1 MRINTRV
8 VWDIETGTVVLRENA
23 EYSGPIGLCKGQGT
37 ADKQRKVE
45 LQMQQDAFKA
55 QQSQLADL
63 KKAFS
68 PYTTGAGQGFDPSML
83 AAMNTGALNTNAQ
96 QFQSAGQN
104 VRSALLARGSGGGNL
119 PVGGD
124 YVRGISSLMGARG
137 ADLSSQLNAIRLQ
150 NASQAITN
158 RFNAGNLLSGNAATL
173 TGTQGVA
180 GAGASSALQSYI
192 QASNQPGFLSSFG
205 SALGKG
211 LGGGLAGGITGGVGS
226 AIGGAFGQGM
236 QRG

>member
-8 VWDIETGTVVLRENA
+8 VIDIATGIVELRESF
-23 EYSGPIGLCKGQGT
+23 EYCGQISESKGQKV
-37 ADKQRKVE
+37 ADTQRKQE
-45 LQMQQDAFKA
+45 MAMQQQAFNA
-55 QQSQLADL
+55 QQKQLDQL
-63 KKAFS
+63 KTAFS
-68 PYTTGAGQGFDPSML
+68 PFTTGQGQGFDPATL

-124 YVRGISSLMGARG
+124 YVRGISGLMGAR
-137 ADLSSQLNAIRLQ
+137 ASDLSSQLNNIRLQ
-150 NASQAITN
+150 NASQSIAN

-192 QASNQPGFLSSFG
+192 EGANAPGFLSTFAG
-205 SALGKG
+205 ALGKG
-211 LGGGLAGGITGGVGS
+211 LGGGLAGGITGGLGS
-226 AIGGAFGQGM
+226 AIGGAFGKGM

>member
-1 MRINTRV
+1 MREVWPRTDHGGPLECLSNDYLRLGGTVHINTRV
-8 VWDIETGTVVLRENA
+8 VIDIETDAVELRESF
-23 EYSGPIGLCKGQGT
+23 EYRGQVIENKGQGT
-37 ADKQRKVE
+37 ADRQRRAE
-45 LQMQQDAFKA
+45 LSMQTQAFNA
-55 QQSQLADL
+55 QQSQIADL

-180 GAGASSALQSYI
+180 GAGASSAL
-192 QASNQPGFLSSFG
+192 
-205 SALGKG
+205 
-211 LGGGLAGGITGGVGS
+211 
-226 AIGGAFGQGM
+226 
-236 QRG
+236 